1 MKTNQ
6 KTLIIAG
13 YAGVGKSVLGNKYQ
27 NVLDLESSPYRWD
40 YSNVDIDHEKL
51 KGAKGRTPN
60 KNYPQN
66 YIDAIEKA
74 KSEYDIICV
83 WMHFDHAIPVYVE
96 NNIDFVLCFPS
107 LEAIEEYK
115 NKYVERGNTKEFAD
129 HLIEIYEEIFKKCM
143 AMPNEKII
151 LGKGETLEAALLK
164 MGVKLIE
171 K

>member
-74 KSEYDIICV
+74 KSEYDVICV

-129 HLIEIYEEIFKKCM
+129 HLIEIMKKF
-143 AMPNEKII
+143 
-151 LGKGETLEAALLK
+151 LK
-164 MGVKLIE
+164 SVWRCQTKKLFWAKVKLW
-171 K
+171 KRHF